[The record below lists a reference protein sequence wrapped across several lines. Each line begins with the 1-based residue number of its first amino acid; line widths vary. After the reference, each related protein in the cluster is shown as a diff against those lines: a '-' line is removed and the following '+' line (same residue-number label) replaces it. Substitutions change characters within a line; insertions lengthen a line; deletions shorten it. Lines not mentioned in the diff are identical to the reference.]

1 MHVFKHLGVVMKHK
15 ALVFVHCVRSG
26 IPIQGLLHD
35 MSKFSPTEFTPG
47 AKYCTGKGSPIPI
60 ERRAEGYSKAWIHHK
75 AHNKHHIE
83 YWVDY
88 FEDTKQLVP
97 VEMPKKYVIEMFCD
111 MLAANKV
118 YRGKSHSEGDAI
130 KYFREKQMAE
140 RMHKNSAALLEKYF
154 TVLAEKGEREAFRY
168 IRKTRRQKG
177 ADAL

>member
-15 ALVFVHCVRSG
+15 ALVFVHCVRAG

-35 MSKFSPTEFTPG
+35 MSKFSPTEFIPG

-60 ERRAEGYSKAWIHHK
+60 ERRVEGYSKAWIHHK

-97 VEMPKKYVIEMFCD
+97 VEMPEKYVIEMFCD
-111 MLAANKV
+111 RVAASMIYQK
-118 YRGKSHSEGDAI
+118 
-130 KYFREKQMAE
+130 
-140 RMHKNSAALLEKYF
+140 EKY
-154 TVLAEKGEREAFRY
+154 TDSSALDYY
-168 IRKTRRQKG
+168 IQGRDKILIHPNT
-177 ADAL
+177 DALIFSLLTYLSKNGLDKTIEYIKKEVKQ